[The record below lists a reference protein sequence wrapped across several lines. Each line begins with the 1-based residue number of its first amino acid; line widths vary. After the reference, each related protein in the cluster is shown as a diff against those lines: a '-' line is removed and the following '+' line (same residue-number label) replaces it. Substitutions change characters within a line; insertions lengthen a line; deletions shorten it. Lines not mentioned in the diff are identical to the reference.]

1 MYIYVNINSTYSYIF
16 LMYVAWLLKSDNLFE
31 LTLAALNAFVKR
43 ALFFLLSSLSQS
55 GEINEH
61 TYSNTKTTKMGFI
74 YC

>member
-16 LMYVAWLLKSDNLFE
+16 LLYVAWLVNSDNLFE